1 MTKYVIFH
9 VFSKAFPRV
18 DFGRQKPPSY
28 PQKWDFGAKFGTQWG
43 PTCDPWGAIF
53 GQQAP
58 KGEVHRTTFCVL
70 GPIWARPATQN
81 HPRTHLHRF
90 EVDLG
95 LILDRNLSDFERM
108 LMIRACFFM
117 FFLQMFEALP
127 EYTYPRVLNSF
138 TSV

>member
-9 VFSKAFPRV
+9 IFSKPLPRV
-18 DFGRQKPPSY
+18 HFGRLKLPSY
-28 PQKWDFGAKFGTQWG
+28 PKKCAFGANLGTQWG

-58 KGEVHRTTFCVL
+58 KGEVLRTTFCVL

-90 EVDLG
+90 EVDFG

-108 LMIRACFFM
+108 LMIRSCFCM
-117 FFLQMFEALP
+117 FL
-127 EYTYPRVLNSF
+127 YRYSKHSLNTLNPWVFNTF